1 MYIGSIFNLWVCGQW
16 SVQQNVKKE
25 EESVRMEQRFNTITR
40 NYSRKEGPEM
50 FSLTLSRQVE
60 VESTFQRQRVE
71 NLIVL
76 FDVEMQILMEMMNIE
91 FITKD
96 FYDSRMKVFVKMF
109 KGFVTLLEREMES
122 GKLTRFQVSLND
134 VTLDEVYARVG
145 HYFEADRRELDV
157 KFSDDV
163 VEDVYEGV
171 VEEPKKVVIEMPVE
185 QVEESITEPITETI
199 TEPIT
204 ESVEEESVVAESVK
218 EETIKEEPVKEE
230 STNEFKEASEGAKAE
245 LDKKLADLDLDG
257 FDL

>member
-1 MYIGSIFNLWVCGQW
+1 MYIGSIFNLWDCGQW

-122 GKLTRFQVSLND
+122 GKLTRFQVSLSD

-145 HYFEADRRELDV
+145 QYFEADRRELEV

-163 VEDVYEGV
+163 VEVVSAGV
-171 VEEPKKVVIEMPVE
+171 VEQPKTVVIEIPVE
-185 QVEESITEPITETI
+185 QVEQVEEQIEEPIEESITEPIK
-199 TEPIT
+199 
-204 ESVEEESVVAESVK
+204 EESVVVESI
-218 EETIKEEPVKEE
+218 EEEPVKEK

>member
-1 MYIGSIFNLWVCGQW
+1 MICSTKCE
-16 SVQQNVKKE
+16 KE

-145 HYFEADRRELDV
+145 QYFEADRRELEV
-157 KFSDDV
+157 KFSDEV
-163 VEDVYEGV
+163 VEVVSEGV
-171 VEEPKKVVIEMPVE
+171 VEQPKKVVIEMPVE
-185 QVEESITEPITETI
+185 RVEEPIVEAITESIEEPIT
-199 TEPIT
+199 
-204 ESVEEESVVAESVK
+204 
-218 EETIKEEPVKEE
+218 EPVKEE
-230 STNEFKEASEGAKAE
+230 TVVVESIEEVSVKEEPTNEFKEASEVAQAE
-245 LDKKLADLDLDG
+245 LDKKLADLKLDD

>member
-145 HYFEADRRELDV
+145 QYFEADRRELDV

-163 VEDVYEGV
+163 VEVVSEGV
-171 VEEPKKVVIEMPVE
+171 VEQPKTVVIEMPVE
-185 QVEESITEPITETI
+185 QVDEVERVEEPIEEPIEETI
-199 TEPIT
+199 TEPIK
-204 ESVEEESVVAESVK
+204 EESVVVESI
-218 EETIKEEPVKEE
+218 EEEPVKEK

>member
-16 SVQQNVKKE
+16 SVQQKCEKE

-145 HYFEADRRELDV
+145 QYFEADRRELDV

-163 VEDVYEGV
+163 VEVVSEGV
-171 VEEPKKVVIEMPVE
+171 VEQPKTVVIEMPVE
-185 QVEESITEPITETI
+185 QVEQVEEPITEPIEEPI
-199 TEPIT
+199 TEPIK
-204 ESVEEESVVAESVK
+204 EESVVVESI
-218 EETIKEEPVKEE
+218 EEEPVKEK

>member
-1 MYIGSIFNLWVCGQW
+1 MFN
-16 SVQQNVKKE
+16 KMEKE

-145 HYFEADRRELDV
+145 QYFEADRRELDV

-163 VEDVYEGV
+163 VEVVSGGV
-171 VEEPKKVVIEMPVE
+171 VENPRTFVIETPVE
-185 QVEESITEPITETI
+185 LVLGPIEGPIEEPITE
-199 TEPIT
+199 P
-204 ESVEEESVVAESVK
+204 VKEESVVVESI
-218 EETIKEEPVKEE
+218 EEDSVKEE

-245 LDKKLADLDLDG
+245 LDKKLADLELDD

>member
-1 MYIGSIFNLWVCGQW
+1 MVSGLFNK
-16 SVQQNVKKE
+16 NVKKE

-145 HYFEADRRELDV
+145 QYFEADRRELDV
-157 KFSDDV
+157 KFSDEV
-163 VEDVYEGV
+163 VEVVSEGV
-171 VEEPKKVVIEMPVE
+171 VEQPKKVVIEMPVE
-185 QVEESITEPITETI
+185 QVEEPITEPII
-199 TEPIT
+199 EP
-204 ESVEEESVVAESVK
+204 VKDESVVVESI
-218 EETIKEEPVKEE
+218 EEEPVKEK

>member
-1 MYIGSIFNLWVCGQW
+1 M
-16 SVQQNVKKE
+16 KKE

-145 HYFEADRRELDV
+145 QYFEADRRELDV

-163 VEDVYEGV
+163 ESTKKVKAFRFANNSS
-171 VEEPKKVVIEMPVE
+171 KKVVRVDGGFKLVENDSKKGKVLEVIEVPLEQVE
-185 QVEESITEPITETI
+185 QVEEPITETI
-199 TEPIT
+199 EEPIT
-204 ESVEEESVVAESVK
+204 EPIKEESVVVESI
-218 EETIKEEPVKEE
+218 EEEPVKEK

>member
-25 EESVRMEQRFNTITR
+25 GESVRMEQRFNTITR

-145 HYFEADRRELDV
+145 QYFEADRRELDV

-163 VEDVYEGV
+163 VEVVSEGV
-171 VEEPKKVVIEMPVE
+171 VEQPKTVVIEMPVE
-185 QVEESITEPITETI
+185 QVDEVERVEEPIEEPIEETI
-199 TEPIT
+199 TEPIK
-204 ESVEEESVVAESVK
+204 EESVVVESI
-218 EETIKEEPVKEE
+218 EEEPVKEK

>member
-1 MYIGSIFNLWVCGQW
+1 MICSTKCE
-16 SVQQNVKKE
+16 KE

-145 HYFEADRRELDV
+145 QYFEADRRELEV
-157 KFSDDV
+157 KFSDEV
-163 VEDVYEGV
+163 VEVVSEGV
-171 VEEPKKVVIEMPVE
+171 VEQPKKVVIEMPVE
-185 QVEESITEPITETI
+185 RVEEPITEPLTEPIEEPITEPIK
-199 TEPIT
+199 
-204 ESVEEESVVAESVK
+204 EEDVVVDLIEEVSVK
-218 EETIKEEPVKEE
+218 EET
-230 STNEFKEASEGAKAE
+230 TNEFKEASEVAQAE
-245 LDKKLADLDLDG
+245 LDKKLADLKLDD

>member
-145 HYFEADRRELDV
+145 QYFEADRRELEV

-163 VEDVYEGV
+163 VEVVSEGV
-171 VEEPKKVVIEMPVE
+171 VEQPKTVVIEMPVE
-185 QVEESITEPITETI
+185 QVDEVERVEEPIEEPIEETI
-199 TEPIT
+199 TEPIK
-204 ESVEEESVVAESVK
+204 EESVVVESI
-218 EETIKEEPVKEE
+218 EEEPVKEK